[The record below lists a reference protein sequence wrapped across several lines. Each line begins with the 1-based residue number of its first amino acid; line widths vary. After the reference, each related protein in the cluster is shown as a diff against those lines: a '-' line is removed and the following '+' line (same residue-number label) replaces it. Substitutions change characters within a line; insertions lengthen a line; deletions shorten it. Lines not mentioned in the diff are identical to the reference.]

1 MFHPIRAPREGAGLR
16 ARVVLLAVFAA
27 TAFSMEE
34 IYAKF
39 VSQKIS
45 KTRWRPVP
53 AGSLQTAE
61 TFATGSWDNE
71 ENYVSLWS
79 IGDFGNLDS
88 DGGFKGDHQLLCD
101 IKHHGDVMDLQF
113 FDQERIVAAS
123 STGCVTVFLHH
134 PNNQTLSVNQQWTA
148 AHYHT
153 GPGSPSYSSAPC
165 TGIVCDNPEIVTVGE
180 DGRINLFRV
189 DHKEPVRTIDNAD
202 SSTLHAVTFLRTP
215 EILTVNSIGQL
226 KIWDFRQQGNE
237 PSQILSLTGDRV
249 PLHCVDRHPNQQHV
263 VATGGQD
270 GMLSIWDVRQGTMPV
285 SLLKAHEAENV
296 FMKRSEKPEGYR
308 QMRPKTFPASNY
320 TGSSRQMLQE
330 IRESLRNLSKPSDA
344 AKAEHN
350 MNKMSIE
357 DPRQV
362 RNTPKFGT
370 YHKALQ
376 EIRNS
381 LLPFA
386 NETSSSSRSTSEIN
400 PQMFQDLQAAGFD
413 EDMVVQALQKT
424 NNRSIEAAIEF
435 ISKMSYQDPRREQMA
450 AAAARPIN
458 ASMKPGSVQQSIN
471 RKQSW
476 KGSKE
481 SLVPQRHGPPL
492 GESVVYRSES
502 PNSQTDV
509 GRPLSGSGITA
520 FSQAHPSNGQRV
532 NPPPPPQV
540 RSVTP
545 PPPPRGQTPPPRG
558 TTPPP
563 LSWEPN
569 SQTKRYSGNME
580 YVISRISPVPPGA
593 WQEGYPPPPLNTSP
607 MNPPNQGQRG
617 INSVPV
623 GRQPIIMQ
631 SSNKFNF
638 PPGRPGIQN
647 GGGQTDFMIHQNV
660 VPAGTVNR
668 QPPPPYPL
676 TPANGPSPSAL
687 QTGGSAAPSSYAN
700 GNIPQSMMV
709 PNRNSHNLELYNINI
724 PGLQTAWPQS
734 SSAPAQSSPSSGHEI
749 PTWQP
754 NIPVRSN
761 SFNNPLGNRTSHS
774 ANSQPSAT
782 TVTAIT
788 PAPIQQPVKSMRVLK
803 PELQTALAPTHPSWI
818 PQPIQTVQPSPFS
831 EGTTSNMTVKPPVA
845 EAPNYQGPPPPYPK
859 HLLHQ
864 NPSVPPYESVN
875 KSSKED
881 QPSLSNE
888 DESEKSFENV
898 DSGDKEKK
906 QITTSPITVRKN
918 KKDEER
924 RESRIQSYSPQA
936 FKFFMEQHVEN
947 VLKSHQQRLHRK
959 KQLENEMMR
968 VGLSQDAQDQMRK
981 MLCQKES
988 NYIRLKRAKMDKS
1001 MFVKIKT
1008 LGIGAFGEVCLARK
1022 VDTKAL
1028 YATKTLR
1035 KKDVLLRNQVAH
1047 VKAERDI
1054 LAEAD
1059 NEWVVRLYY
1068 SFQDKDNL
1076 YFVMDYIPGG
1086 DMMSLLIRMGI
1097 FPENLAR
1104 FYIAELTC
1112 AVESVHKMGFIH
1124 RDIKP
1129 DNILIDR
1136 DGHIKLTDFGL
1147 CTGFRWT
1154 HDSKYYQSGDH
1165 PRQDSMDFSNEWGD
1179 PSNCRC
1185 GDRLKPLE
1193 RRAARQH
1200 QRCLAHSLV
1209 GTPNYIAP
1217 EVLLRTGYTQLCDWW
1232 SVGVILFEMLVGQP
1246 PFLAQTPLETQMK
1259 VINWQTSLHIPPQA
1273 KLSPEA
1279 SDLIIK
1285 LCRGPEDRL
1294 GKNGAD
1300 EIKAHPFF
1308 KTIDFSSDLR
1318 QQSASYIPKITHPTD
1333 TSNFDPV
1340 DPDKL
1345 WSDDNEEENVNDT
1358 LNGWYKNGKHPEHAF
1373 YEFTFRRF
1381 FDDNGY
1387 PYNYPK
1393 PIEYDYINSQSSE
1406 QPSDEDDQQTGSEI
1420 KNRDLVYV

>member
-1 MFHPIRAPREGAGLR
+1 
-16 ARVVLLAVFAA
+16 
-27 TAFSMEE
+27 
-34 IYAKF
+34 
-39 VSQKIS
+39 
-45 KTRWRPVP
+45 
-53 AGSLQTAE
+53 
-61 TFATGSWDNE
+61 
-71 ENYVSLWS
+71 
-79 IGDFGNLDS
+79 
-88 DGGFKGDHQLLCD
+88 
-101 IKHHGDVMDLQF
+101 
-113 FDQERIVAAS
+113 
-123 STGCVTVFLHH
+123 
-134 PNNQTLSVNQQWTA
+134 
-148 AHYHT
+148 
-153 GPGSPSYSSAPC
+153 
-165 TGIVCDNPEIVTVGE
+165 
-180 DGRINLFRV
+180 
-189 DHKEPVRTIDNAD
+189 
-202 SSTLHAVTFLRTP
+202 
-215 EILTVNSIGQL
+215 
-226 KIWDFRQQGNE
+226 
-237 PSQILSLTGDRV
+237 
-249 PLHCVDRHPNQQHV
+249 
-263 VATGGQD
+263 
-270 GMLSIWDVRQGTMPV
+270 
-285 SLLKAHEAENV
+285 
-296 FMKRSEKPEGYR
+296 MKRSEKPEGYR

-330 IRESLRNLSKPSDA
+330 IRESLRNLPKPSEA
-344 AKAEHN
+344 AKAEQRVG
-350 MNKMSIE
+350 KTSSE
-357 DPRQV
+357 DARQG
-362 RNTPKFGT
+362 RTPPKFVT

-386 NETSSSSRSTSEIN
+386 NETSSSVRGVSEVN
-400 PQMFQDLQAAGFD
+400 RQMLQDLQAAGFD
-413 EDMVVQALQKT
+413 EDMVVQALMHTKS
-424 NNRSIEAAIEF
+424 RSIEAAIEF
-435 ISKMSYQDPRREQMA
+435 ISKLSYQDPRREQMA

-458 ASMKPGSVQQSIN
+458 AGSKQPGGVQQSVS
-471 RKQSW
+471 RRQSW

-481 SLVPQRHGPPL
+481 SLVPQRHGPAL
-492 GESVVYRSES
+492 GDGLTFHSEN
-502 PNSQTDV
+502 PVPQADA
-509 GRPLSGSGITA
+509 GRPVSGSGIAA
-520 FSQAHPSNGQRV
+520 FGQAHPGNGQRV

-545 PPPPRGQTPPPRG
+545 PPPPPRGQTPPPRG

-563 LSWEPN
+563 ASWETN
-569 SQTKRYSGNME
+569 SQTKRYSGSME
-580 YVISRISPVPPGA
+580 YMISRISPVPPGA
-593 WQEGYPPPPLNTSP
+593 WQDGYPPPPVNPSP
-607 MNPPNQGQRG
+607 VNPSAQGQRG
-617 INSVPV
+617 ISSVPV

-631 SSNKFNF
+631 NSVSSKLSFSS
-638 PPGRPGIQN
+638 GRAGLQN
-647 GGGQTDFMIHQNV
+647 GNCQADYIVHPNI
-660 VPAGTVNR
+660 VPGSSANR
-668 QPPPPYPL
+668 QAPPPYPVSS
-676 TPANGPSPSAL
+676 TNRQSPTAL
-687 QTGGSAAPSSYAN
+687 QMQAGGSVVPSVYPN
-700 GNIPQSMMV
+700 GNIPQSVIV
-709 PNRNSHNLELYNINI
+709 PNRNSHNMELYNINMPGI
-724 PGLQTAWPQS
+724 PTPWPQS
-734 SSAPAQSSPSSGHEI
+734 SSGNGHDIPA
-749 PTWQP
+749 WQP

-761 SFNNPLGNRTSHS
+761 SFNNPLGNRQSHATS
-774 ANSQPSAT
+774 SQPSAT
-782 TVTAIT
+782 TVTAVT

-803 PELQTALAPTHPSWI
+803 PELQTALAPTHPSWMA
-818 PQPIQTVQPSPFS
+818 QPMQAAQPVPLP
-831 EGTTSNMTVKPPVA
+831 EGPCTSMTVMSPAA

-859 HLLHQ
+859 HLLH
-864 NPSVPPYESVN
+864 PSPSAAPHESVG
-875 KSSKED
+875 KPSKED
-881 QPSLSNE
+881 QLSLPKDE
-888 DESEKSFENV
+888 ESERNESSEGT
-898 DSGDKEKK
+898 DREKK
-906 QITTSPITVRKN
+906 LITTSPVPVRKH
-918 KKDEER
+918 KRDEER

-947 VLKSHQQRLHRK
+947 ILKSHQQRLHRK

-968 VGLSQDAQDQMRK
+968 VGLSPEAQDQMRK

-1022 VDTKAL
+1022 VDTNAL

-1086 DMMSLLIRMGI
+1086 DMMSLLIRMGV
-1097 FPENLAR
+1097 FPENMAR

-1179 PSNCRC
+1179 PANCRC

-1246 PFLAQTPLETQMK
+1246 PFLAHTPLETQMK
-1259 VINWQTSLHIPPQA
+1259 VINWKTSLHIPPQA
-1273 KLSPEA
+1273 KLTPEA

-1308 KTIDFSSDLR
+1308 KSIDFSSDLR
-1318 QQSASYIPKITHPTD
+1318 QQPACYIPKITHPTD

-1345 WSDDNEEENVNDT
+1345 WCEDKEGNVNDT

-1387 PYNYPK
+1387 PYSYPK
-1393 PIEYDYINSQSSE
+1393 PIEYDYGNPNKVEFQ
-1406 QPSDEDDQQTGSEI
+1406 SDEDDERTSKETQ
-1420 KNRDLVYV
+1420 NRDLVYI

>member
-1 MFHPIRAPREGAGLR
+1 
-16 ARVVLLAVFAA
+16 
-27 TAFSMEE
+27 
-34 IYAKF
+34 
-39 VSQKIS
+39 
-45 KTRWRPVP
+45 
-53 AGSLQTAE
+53 
-61 TFATGSWDNE
+61 
-71 ENYVSLWS
+71 
-79 IGDFGNLDS
+79 
-88 DGGFKGDHQLLCD
+88 
-101 IKHHGDVMDLQF
+101 
-113 FDQERIVAAS
+113 
-123 STGCVTVFLHH
+123 
-134 PNNQTLSVNQQWTA
+134 
-148 AHYHT
+148 
-153 GPGSPSYSSAPC
+153 
-165 TGIVCDNPEIVTVGE
+165 
-180 DGRINLFRV
+180 
-189 DHKEPVRTIDNAD
+189 
-202 SSTLHAVTFLRTP
+202 
-215 EILTVNSIGQL
+215 
-226 KIWDFRQQGNE
+226 
-237 PSQILSLTGDRV
+237 
-249 PLHCVDRHPNQQHV
+249 
-263 VATGGQD
+263 
-270 GMLSIWDVRQGTMPV
+270 
-285 SLLKAHEAENV
+285 
-296 FMKRSEKPEGYR
+296 MKRGEKPEGYR

-330 IRESLRNLSKPSDA
+330 IRESLRNLPKPSDA
-344 AKAEHN
+344 AKVDHVS
-350 MNKMSIE
+350 KMPAE
-357 DPRQV
+357 DPRQG
-362 RNTPKFGT
+362 RNPPKFVT

-386 NETSSSSRSTSEIN
+386 NETSSSARGTSEVN
-400 PQMFQDLQAAGFD
+400 RQMLQDLQAAGFD
-413 EDMVVQALQKT
+413 EEMVIRALRQT

-450 AAAARPIN
+450 AAAARPVN
-458 ASMKPGSVQQSIN
+458 AGLKPPGGVQQSVN

-481 SLVPQRHGPPL
+481 SLVPQRLGPQL
-492 GESVVYRSES
+492 GENAVYRSES
-502 PNSQTDV
+502 PNPQTDV
-509 GRPLSGSGITA
+509 GRPLSGSGLTA
-520 FSQAHPSNGQRV
+520 FAQGHPCNGQRV

-545 PPPPRGQTPPPRG
+545 PPPPPRGQTPPPPRG

-563 LSWEPN
+563 PSWEAN
-569 SQTKRYSGNME
+569 SQTKRYSGSME
-580 YVISRISPVPPGA
+580 YMISRISPVPPGT
-593 WQEGYPPPPLNTSP
+593 WQDGYPPPPVNASP
-607 MNPPNQGQRG
+607 LNPPPPPPPPPGQRG
-617 INSVPV
+617 ISSVPV
-623 GRQPIIMQ
+623 GRQPIIMP
-631 SSNKFNF
+631 SSNSKFNF

-647 GGGQTDFMIHQNV
+647 GSGQADYLIHQSV
-660 VPAGTVNR
+660 VPGSSVTR

-676 TPANGPSPSAL
+676 PAANGPSPTL
-687 QTGGSAAPSSYAN
+687 QMQTGVPAAPSPYAN
-700 GNIPQSMMV
+700 GTVPQSLMV
-709 PNRNSHNLELYNINI
+709 PNRNSHNMELYNIST
-724 PGLQTAWPQS
+724 PGLPTSWPQS
-734 SSAPAQSSPSSGHEI
+734 SSAPAQSSPGNGHEI

-761 SFNNPLGNRTSHS
+761 SFNNPLGNRASHPAS
-774 ANSQPSAT
+774 SQPSAT

-803 PELQTALAPTHPSWI
+803 PELQTALAPTHPSWM
-818 PQPIQTVQPSPFS
+818 PQPIQAVQVIPFS
-831 EGTTSNMTVKPPVA
+831 EGPAPNVSVMSPVA

-864 NPSVPPYESVN
+864 NPSVPPYEPLP
-875 KSSKED
+875 KSRED
-881 QPSLSNE
+881 QPCVAK
-888 DESEKSFENV
+888 DEEGEKTHDNF
-898 DSGDKEKK
+898 DSGDREKK
-906 QITTSPITVRKN
+906 QITTSPVPVRKN
-918 KKDEER
+918 KRDEER

-947 VLKSHQQRLHRK
+947 ILKSHHQRLHRK

-1001 MFVKIKT
+1001 MFKKIKT

-1022 VDTKAL
+1022 VDTDAL

-1086 DMMSLLIRMGI
+1086 DMMSLLIRMGV

-1104 FYIAELTC
+1104 FYVAELTC

-1179 PSNCRC
+1179 PANCRC

-1259 VINWQTSLHIPPQA
+1259 VINWQKALHIPPQA
-1273 KLSPEA
+1273 KLTPEA

-1294 GKNGAD
+1294 GKNGVD

-1308 KTIDFSSDLR
+1308 KVIDFSSDLR

-1345 WSDDNEEENVNDT
+1345 RSDADEEGNVNDT
-1358 LNGWYKNGKHPEHAF
+1358 LNGWYRNGKHPEHAF

-1393 PIEYDYINSQSSE
+1393 PIEYEYSSSQNSE
-1406 QPSDEDDQQTGSEI
+1406 QQSDEDGQPTGTGVQKI
-1420 KNRDLVYV
+1420 RDLVYV